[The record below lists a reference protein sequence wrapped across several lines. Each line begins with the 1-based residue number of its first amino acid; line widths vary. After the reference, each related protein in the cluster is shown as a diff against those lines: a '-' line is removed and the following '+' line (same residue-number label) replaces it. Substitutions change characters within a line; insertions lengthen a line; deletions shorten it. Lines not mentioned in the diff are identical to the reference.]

1 MDTLYRNDRPGAYP
15 ESWYAASTEIPP
27 PRPPLDG
34 DTRADVCIVGAGY
47 TGLSA
52 ALALAERGL
61 SVVVLDAHRAG
72 FGGSGRNGG
81 QVGSG
86 FNKSQ
91 RWLEARLGQDTARAL
106 WDIAEAAKDQVRT
119 LSARHAPEANFRPG
133 VAHGAYSAAEAR
145 EMAEDAEHL
154 ARRYGYDRIEPLD
167 ESAMRDLVKTPLY
180 KGGEIDRGAGHIH
193 PLRYALGLARAA
205 EAAGARICE
214 LTEATGLADGAPVR
228 VTTPHGTVTADHAI
242 LAGNGYMPDLSP
254 RVAARVMPI
263 NSFIAATEP
272 LADPRAVLAEDIAV
286 ADSKFVVNYYRMEE
300 GGRFLFGGRESY
312 TLGFPT
318 DIRSA
323 LLRRM
328 ATLFPQLEG
337 TPVTHVWGGTLGITM
352 TRLPMVARVGRNTL
366 NASGFSGHGVALSG
380 FAGTVMA
387 EAIAGQAGRFD
398 VMSRLPIPAFPG
410 GAGFRAPL
418 LTLAMSW
425 YALRDRLGI

>member
-15 ESWYAASTEIPP
+15 ESWYAASAEIPP

-34 DTRADVCIVGAGY
+34 DTRADVCVIGAGY

-52 ALALAERGL
+52 ALALAEKGF

-86 FNKSQ
+86 FNKPQ
-91 RWLEARLGQDTARAL
+91 RWLEARLGQDAARAL
-106 WDIAEAAKDQVRT
+106 WDIAEAAKHQVRA
-119 LSARHAPEANFRPG
+119 LSARHAPEAKFRPG

-145 EMAEDAEHL
+145 ELAEDAAHL
-154 ARRYGYDRIEPLD
+154 ARHYGYDRIETFD
-167 ESAMRDLVKTPLY
+167 ETAMRDLVKTPLY
-180 KGGEIDRGAGHIH
+180 KGGNLDRGAGHIH

-214 LTEATGLADGAPVR
+214 LTEATGVADGTPVR

-254 RVAARVMPI
+254 KVAARVMPI

-300 GGRFLFGGRESY
+300 GDRFLFGGRESY

-318 DIRSA
+318 DIRTA

-337 TPVTHVWGGTLGITM
+337 TPVSHVWGGTLGITM
-352 TRLPMVARVGRNTL
+352 TRLPLVARVGQNVL

-387 EAIAGQAGRFD
+387 EAVAGQAGRFD

-418 LTLAMSW
+418 LTLAMTW